1 MFDRRNI
8 ENFDWWLFFSVIGIM
23 VIGFIN
29 LNSASAAT
37 GYHFQYKQLQWY
49 VVGLIF
55 MFGFMC
61 FDYHVIPSISCYIW
75 LVTVLLLVL
84 VLFMGK
90 SVGGSQRWLSLGVL
104 RLQPS
109 ELAKLSMVMVLSSYF
124 YKDERDQYRLRDLW
138 QPLLLTLVPAVL
150 IHRQPDLGTALLLV
164 ILFGSVVYIAG
175 IRWTSVI
182 IVFSTMT
189 AAMPLAWKF
198 LKPYQRKRIESFLNP
213 ESDPFGAGY
222 HVIQSKIAVGSGQ
235 LTGMGYMK
243 GSQAQLQFLPEVH
256 TDFAFSV
263 WSEEWG
269 FVGDMIL
276 LGLFAIVLAR
286 GIAISQESKE
296 PFGSYLAFGVT
307 AMIFWQMLVNV
318 GMVTGLMPVVG
329 VPLPLISYGGSSV
342 LTTMMGIGLLL
353 NVRAR
358 RFMFH

>member
-1 MFDRRNI
+1 MFDKRYI
-8 ENFDWWLFFSVIGIM
+8 ENFDWWLFFAVIGIM

-49 VVGLIF
+49 AIGLVV
-55 MFGFMC
+55 MFLCMC

-75 LVTVLLLVL
+75 AAIVVLLIL
-84 VLFMGK
+84 VLFIGK
-90 SVGGSQRWLSLGVL
+90 SVGGSQRWLSLGFM

-109 ELAKLSMVMVLSSYF
+109 ELAKIGMVMVLSSWF
-124 YKDERDQYRLRDLW
+124 FKDEREQYRLRDLW
-138 QPLLLTLVPAVL
+138 MPALLTLIPAVL
-150 IHRQPDLGTALLLV
+150 IQRQPDLGTALLLAA
-164 ILFGSVVYIAG
+164 LFASIVYIAG

-182 IVFSTMT
+182 IVFTAVM
-189 AAMPLAWKF
+189 AAMPLAWKL

-235 LTGMGYMK
+235 FTGMGYMK
-243 GSQAQLQFLPEVH
+243 GSQAQLKFLPEVH

-269 FVGDMIL
+269 FVGDLIL
-276 LGLFAIVLAR
+276 LSLFTILLVR
-286 GIAISQESKE
+286 GIAIAQESKE

-307 AMIFWQMLVNV
+307 AMIFWQMLVNI

-342 LTTMMGIGLLL
+342 LTTMIGIGLLL